1 MMPEYSYIARNRQGE
16 QVEGSVIADNSA
28 LAAGKVQSLGL
39 ILEKVRAKSEGTIHE
54 VSIKKEQDRI
64 NPDIA
69 HNAFMESIVYPVASG
84 VPLKTLALFYRQ
96 FATLIAAGL
105 PLYQALGNIRSQ
117 TTNKHLASAIDEMQR
132 MVESGGKISD
142 VMARNVSV
150 FSEMQVEMIRAAEH
164 GGMLEV
170 MLKRIADYLEQEL
183 SFRQLVSRLT
193 LYPKLVAL
201 CAILILGRSGITG
214 GAMPAISTLIL
225 SGNAGHYLK
234 DTVFFLGE
242 IFLVIFLITA
252 IFRISLFKSEASRE
266 IYERIKYM
274 LPGIGDVA
282 RKLAL
287 ARFGRAFGAMY
298 SAGVPISTAVRVAG
312 TASGSRLIGRASER
326 GALAAENGLTLSGTF
341 RETGA
346 FDRVVID
353 MLQTGEQTGNIDQ
366 MMAKVAEYLE
376 GEAETKAYRN
386 AHIFSIIIFLIV
398 AVMIAMSIIGFWGA
412 YGRSVG
418 GAE

>member
-1 MMPEYSYIARNRQGE
+1 MPEYSYIARNPRGE
-16 QVEGSVIADNSA
+16 QVEGTIIADNSA

-39 ILEKVRAKSEGTIHE
+39 ILEKVRATSEGTLHE
-54 VSIKKEQDRI
+54 RSIKETQEKT
-64 NPDIA
+64 NSTA
-69 HNAFMESIVYPVASG
+69 THNAFMESIIYPVASG
-84 VPLKTLALFYRQ
+84 VSLKTLALFYRQ

-117 TTNKHLASAIDEMQR
+117 TTNKHLSSAIDEMQR
-132 MVESGGKISD
+132 MVESGGKISY
-142 VMARNVSV
+142 VMARNGSI

-214 GAMPAISTLIL
+214 GSMPAISSLVL
-225 SGNAGHYLK
+225 SGNAAAYLMN
-234 DTVFFLGE
+234 TFLFLGE
-242 IFLVIFLITA
+242 IFLIVLIIAA
-252 IFRISLFKSEASRE
+252 IFRLTLFKSEASRE
-266 IYERIKYM
+266 IYERVKYM

-282 RKLAL
+282 KKLAL

-298 SAGVPISTAVRVAG
+298 SAGVPINTAVRVAG
-312 TASGSRLIGRASER
+312 TASGSRLISRASER

-346 FDRVVID
+346 FDRVVLD

-386 AHIFSIIIFLIV
+386 AHIFSVLMFLIV

-412 YGRSVG
+412 YGRSVS